1 MSCKNCDRFLKSSSI
16 AVSGT
21 NLLITVESN
30 VDLENMK
37 RFCLLLAQPIPTGSN
52 TNQVYLSVNGTNYP
66 VFTRSGNYL
75 RADQI
80 RCRKLYPVV
89 YGNDPVHFSLIHCVP
104 NTAYSVATT
113 PTVS

>member
-1 MSCKNCDRFLKSSSI
+1 MTCRCTRNVI
-16 AVSGT
+16 NTTAVAVSGT

-113 PTVS
+113 PAVS